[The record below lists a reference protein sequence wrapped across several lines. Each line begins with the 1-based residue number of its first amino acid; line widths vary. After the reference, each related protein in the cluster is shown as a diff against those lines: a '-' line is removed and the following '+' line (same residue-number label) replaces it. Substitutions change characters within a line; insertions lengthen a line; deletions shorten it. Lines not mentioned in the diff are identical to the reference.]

1 MTRLIAAMVLALPV
15 SAFAAEPQ
23 WIAAFGR
30 GTDSAETDIAR
41 LAYRHPLPEKGA
53 WWMPTHAQL
62 GASVWRVPDIAGTTR
77 RLDLNATAIWR
88 AERQWERFG
97 GYWEAG
103 FGPYLLSQTI
113 NNEDTRMPS
122 SLEFG
127 SHLGIGF
134 RLAKDHTL
142 GIGLQ
147 HLSNAG
153 IKQPNG
159 GINLLLLQYTVST
172 GTPNR

>member
-1 MTRLIAAMVLALPV
+1 MKRLIAAVVLALPLV
-15 SAFAAEPQ
+15 SNAADPQ
-23 WIAAFGR
+23 WISAFGR
-30 GTDSAETDIAR
+30 GMDAADTDIVR
-41 LAYRHPLPEKGA
+41 LGYRFALPAKDA

-62 GASVWRVPDIAGTTR
+62 GGSVWRVPDIAGTTR

-88 AERQWERFG
+88 NDRPW
-97 GYWEAG
+97 GYLEAG
-103 FGPYLLSQTI
+103 IGPYLLSKTI
-113 NNEDTRMPS
+113 HNEDTRMPS

-134 RLAKDHTL
+134 RLTNNQTL

-159 GINLLLLQYTVST
+159 GINLVLLQYTVST

>member
-1 MTRLIAAMVLALPV
+1 MKRLIAALLLALPLV
-15 SAFAAEPQ
+15 SNAADSH
-23 WIAAFGR
+23 WVGILGHGADAA
-30 GTDSAETDIAR
+30 DTDIAR
-41 LAYRHPLPEKGA
+41 LGYRFALPKKDA
-53 WWMPTHAQL
+53 WWMPTHVQL
-62 GASVWRVPDIAGTTR
+62 GGSVWRVPDLAGTTR
-77 RLDLNATAIWR
+77 RFDLNATSIWR
-88 AERQWERFG
+88 YERGWGYLEG
-97 GYWEAG
+97 GIG
-103 FGPYLLSQTI
+103 GYLLSKTV

-122 SLEFG
+122 AFEFG
-127 SHLGIGF
+127 SHVGIGF

-142 GIGLQ
+142 GIGVQ

>member
-1 MTRLIAAMVLALPV
+1 MKRLIAALALALPLA
-15 SAFAAEPQ
+15 SHAAEPQ
-23 WIAAFGR
+23 WIAALGR
-30 GTDSAETDIAR
+30 GTQSADADILR
-41 LAYRHPLPEKGA
+41 LGYRHPLPGKDA

-62 GASVWRVPDIAGTTR
+62 GASVWRVPDIRGTTR
-77 RLDLNATAIWR
+77 RFDLNATAIWR
-88 AERQWERFG
+88 AERGW
-97 GYWEAG
+97 GYYEAG
-103 FGPYLLSQTI
+103 FGGYLLSKTI
-113 NNEDTRMPS
+113 NNDDTRVPS
-122 SLEFG
+122 AFEFG

-134 RLAKDHTL
+134 RLAKNHTL

-159 GINLLLLQYTVST
+159 GIDLLLVQYTVST

>member
-1 MTRLIAAMVLALPV
+1 MKYLIAALILALPLV
-15 SAFAAEPQ
+15 SNAADAQ
-23 WIAAFGR
+23 WVGILGHGADAA
-30 GTDSAETDIAR
+30 DTDIAR
-41 LAYRHPLPEKGA
+41 IGYRFALPEKDA

-62 GASVWRVPDIAGTTR
+62 GASAWRVPDLAGTTR

-88 AERQWERFG
+88 AERHW
-97 GYWEAG
+97 GYTEAG
-103 FGPYLLSQTI
+103 IGPYLLSKTI
-113 NNEDTRMPS
+113 NNDDTRMPS

-127 SHLGIGF
+127 SHLGVGF
-134 RLAKDHTL
+134 RLAKNHTL

-159 GINLLLLQYTVST
+159 GINLVLLQYTVST